1 MTKNS
6 LAGNNAT
13 NNNVT
18 NNNVTDNITAG
29 NIVTE
34 NSGKTS
40 VKKIEPRT
48 LKGFRDFTPDM
59 MIPRE
64 KLIDR
69 VKQVYRG
76 YGFSP
81 IDTPVLEYLD
91 ILTGKG
97 SDETD
102 KQLYRFTDSG
112 GRQVGMRFDLTVP
125 FARFSAQHIGQL
137 GTPFKR
143 YHIAKVW
150 RGENTQAGRYREFM
164 QCDFDTIGTT
174 SVLSDAET
182 ALVINDILERVN
194 LTGNEPFTEFTVH
207 LNSRKILTGLLEK
220 IGLADKTI
228 PVLRALD
235 KLAKI
240 GPEKVAAEMIEGGA
254 TETQTSSILELASI
268 SEGTSGEKLRTL
280 ENLLA
285 GNDRGLEG
293 ISDLRTIFEIA
304 EVSGVPEGRFTLDV
318 TIARGL
324 DYYTGTVFETFLN
337 KLPQLGSVAS
347 GGRYD
352 NLAELYTN
360 EKLPGVG
367 ASLGLDRLFAGLEEL
382 AMLPETF
389 SPVKVFIPMF
399 DPALKADYFAIA
411 ARLRRAGIGVEVYP
425 EPKKLG
431 AQLKYGDRRG
441 FSVALIYGG
450 DEKARGVVVIKNLKA
465 REQTEVSLSALTEG
479 LTEALEK
486 IR

>member
-1 MTKNS
+1 MTESSSPQNS
-6 LAGNNAT
+6 GPQ
-13 NNNVT
+13 
-18 NNNVTDNITAG
+18 
-29 NIVTE
+29 
-34 NSGKTS
+34 NSGKPA
-40 VKKIEPRT
+40 VRRIEPRT

-64 KLIDR
+64 TLIDR
-69 VKQVYRG
+69 VKRVYRG

-97 SDETD
+97 SDVTD

-125 FARFSAQHIGQL
+125 FARFSAQHIGRL

-182 ALVINDILERVN
+182 ALVINDILQQVN
-194 LTGNEPFTEFTVH
+194 LKSDEPFTDFTVH

-240 GPEKVAAEMIEGGA
+240 GPEKVAEEMISQGGA
-254 TETQTSSILELASI
+254 TEAQAASILELASI
-268 SEGTSGEKLRTL
+268 CEGTSAEKLAAL
-280 ENLLA
+280 EKLLA

-293 ISDLRTIFEIA
+293 VQDLKTIFEIA
-304 EVSGVPEGRFTLDV
+304 AASGVPEGRFTVDL

-324 DYYTGTVFETFLN
+324 DYYTATVFETFLN

-352 NLAELYTN
+352 NLAELYTS

-389 SPVKVFIPMF
+389 SAVKVFIPLF
-399 DPALKADYFAIA
+399 DPALAADYFAIA
-411 ARLRRAGIGVEVYP
+411 AELRRAGIGAELYP

-431 AQLKYGDRRG
+431 AQLKYADRRG
-441 FSVALIYGG
+441 FTAALICGE
-450 DEKARGVVVIKNLKA
+450 DEKARGAVVVKNLKT
-465 REQTEVSLSALTEG
+465 REQTEVAVSHLA
-479 LTEALEK
+479 EALK
-486 IR
+486 GL